1 MKRVWFV
8 SHYSMPPKYEMR
20 IKTQM
25 YAHYLQKKGFECT
38 IFSASTIHNTSI
50 NLIEDNSDCNITHVF
65 ANLLIIPVAA
75 V

>member
-50 NLIEDNSDCNITHVF
+50 NLIEDNSDCKIVNDMR
-65 ANLLIIPVAA
+65 PKE
-75 V
+75 